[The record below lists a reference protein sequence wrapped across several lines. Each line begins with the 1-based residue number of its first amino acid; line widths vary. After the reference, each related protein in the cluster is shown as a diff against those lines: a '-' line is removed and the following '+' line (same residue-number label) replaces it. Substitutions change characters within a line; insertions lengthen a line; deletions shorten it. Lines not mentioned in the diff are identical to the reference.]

1 VDPDIAVD
9 GAGNVHVVWADYT
22 PGNYDVFCRN
32 FDGVSWSDPVNISNT
47 PVNSTG
53 PAIATGSDLHVVWE
67 DDTPGNYD
75 IFYATKAAPPASLSG
90 GAIAGIVIGSLVG
103 AVAIL
108 LAVRKWV
115 WPAPR

>member
-1 VDPDIAVD
+1 MDPDIAVD

-22 PGNYDVFCRN
+22 PGNYDV
-32 FDGVSWSDPVNISNT
+32 
-47 PVNSTG
+47 
-53 PAIATGSDLHVVWE
+53 L
-67 DDTPGNYD
+67 
-75 IFYATKAAPPASLSG
+75 YATKAAPPASLSG